1 MRTDLSLVAADFPLP
16 QQIFLY
22 FQPFLR
28 WHWKSRQFNGL
39 GKAIILPT
47 VKPLT
52 PIQFR
57 RLHFHDMFS
66 HKP

>member
-16 QQIFLY
+16 QTDFPLFPAISSLALEVSSVQ
-22 FQPFLR
+22 
-28 WHWKSRQFNGL
+28 WL
-39 GKAIILPT
+39 GKSNHFADCKT
-47 VKPLT
+47 VY